1 MRSLSMRIANP
12 HLLSKK
18 PNRFMSYNPTKKSK
32 AKKNIDTFM
41 QINSSSTAVEPTPQ
55 TPMLLSDEAKATGKS
70 EATPLD
76 KINVAQSVKSKK

>member
-1 MRSLSMRIANP
+1 MRIANP

-41 QINSSSTAVEPTPQ
+41 QINNSSNITVVEPTPQ
-55 TPMLLSDEAKATGKS
+55 TSLLIDDAKGPIKNDS
-70 EATPLD
+70 TPLD
-76 KINVAQSVKSKK
+76 KINIAQQSFKIKK